1 MPNLEI
7 EKLKP
12 RREIC
17 GLPGRP
23 HEVANITVLMRGLG
37 QSSDWLPPIHKV
49 TRQSEDLSTG
59 LVRKLEEKVSTLW
72 SSPYLG
78 DSMWAVSK
86 MESESTLWQS
96 KHLRAP
102 DAALAWTHLI
112 L

>member
-23 HEVANITVLMRGLG
+23 HEVANITVLMRGFG

-59 LVRKLEEKVSTLW
+59 LVRKLEEKVSNT
-72 SSPYLG
+72 
-78 DSMWAVSK
+78 MV
-86 MESESTLWQS
+86 
-96 KHLRAP
+96 
-102 DAALAWTHLI
+102 
-112 L
+112 